1 MEIACS
7 TDRNYL
13 KYCITMLL
21 SLFDHNEGKGIR
33 VHLLANALTDEEL
46 AKVRSV
52 VEKHGA
58 DFASYDVDNLLL
70 DTLPKGQY
78 GYITPTTYARLF
90 LSILLPQE
98 VKRVIYLDCDLLVMD
113 SLQPLWEYPLDEGY
127 EIGAVEDSCSANEG
141 YYNRLHLSKEAHR
154 YFNAGVLLIDLEA
167 WRQADFVGRAKALLG
182 RKDLQLDYAD
192 QDVLNVL
199 SVGKTKYLPFRFNLQ
214 EPMLRVYMPEINVE
228 AQRAIVKSLS
238 IPVIIHFTYILKPWN
253 YTSFHPYKRHFYYYF
268 DQTEWSGERPSP
280 SWREWLRKWLW
291 GGASLLHLVNR
302 YHPLPTRMLMKV

>member
-46 AKVRSV
+46 TKVRSV

-58 DFASYDVDNLLL
+58 DFASYDVGNLLL

-78 GYITPTTYARLF
+78 GYITPATYARLF

-141 YYNRLHLSKEAHR
+141 YYNRLHLSKEEHR

-167 WRQADFVGRAKALLG
+167 WRQADFVGRAKDLLG
-182 RKDLQLDYAD
+182 RRDLQLDYAD

-214 EPMLRVYMPEINVE
+214 EAMLRKYVPEIGVE
-228 AQRAIVKSLS
+228 AREAIVESLS
-238 IPVIIHFTYILKPWN
+238 CPAIIHFTYLLKPWC

-268 DQTEWSGERPSP
+268 DQTEWRGERPKP
-280 SWREWLRKWLW
+280 TLKERILRMMWW
-291 GGASLLHLVNR
+291 GASLFNWVNT
-302 YHPLPTRMLMKV
+302 YHPLPENTYSK